1 MVSPAESES
10 AQEFGLVSYPEF
22 RIDHLLVS
30 VLTKD
35 LEQFEFVKEACDRFT
50 TTLTFDEPFERIR
63 QAIDEAQQVARQT
76 DAA

>member
-1 MVSPAESES
+1 MVAPAESET
-10 AQEFGLVSYPEF
+10 ANEVALVSYPEF

-30 VLTKD
+30 VITTD

-63 QAIDEAQQVARQT
+63 QAIAEAQQVARQT